1 MESEEAQEADNA
13 DLPMRAIKV
22 RPNKNKFIFIIFNN

>member
-22 RPNKNKFIFIIFNN
+22 RPNKKSFKFIINN